1 MAKQSNI
8 SIIFIVSLTL
18 TFFFITNSTAKESV
32 YDLLPKYGLPSG
44 LLPNTVTDY
53 TLSDDGRFVV
63 YLENT
68 CYIQFD
74 YLVYYEK
81 KITGKLSYGSI
92 SDLKGIQVQRV
103 FIWFNVDEIRVDL
116 PPSNSIYFQV
126 GIINKK
132 LNVNQF
138 KTVHSCRNSL
148 GSSPCSSISSLLP
161 APLEEIPM
169 LLTDSGSSSTAYT
182 FNGYALARAVA
193 EPPPGLPGRVPG
205 LAASTVYRLECLV
218 VRLGS

>member
-1 MAKQSNI
+1 MAKQSL
-8 SIIFIVSLTL
+8 IFLIVSLTL
-18 TFFFITNSTAKESV
+18 TLFCITNSTAKESI

-53 TLSDDGRFVV
+53 TLFDDGRFVV

-103 FIWFNVDEIRVDL
+103 FIWFNVDEIKVDL

-132 LNVNQF
+132 LSVDQF

-169 LLTDSGSSSTAYT
+169 LLT
-182 FNGYALARAVA
+182 
-193 EPPPGLPGRVPG
+193 E
-205 LAASTVYRLECLV
+205 
-218 VRLGS
+218 

>member
-1 MAKQSNI
+1 MAKHSNTLI
-8 SIIFIVSLTL
+8 LLIFTTTLTL
-18 TFFFITNSTAKESV
+18 FSVSAKETV
-32 YDLLPKYGLPSG
+32 YDLLPKFGLPSG
-44 LLPNTVTDY
+44 LLPNSVTDY
-53 TLSDDGRFVV
+53 SLSDDGRFVV
-63 YLENT
+63 HLSDT

-81 KITGKLSYGSI
+81 TITGKLSYGSI

-132 LNVNQF
+132 LNVDQF

-148 GSSPCSSISSLLP
+148 RSSPCEPSSSLVFNSFNFQF
-161 APLEEIPM
+161 
-169 LLTDSGSSSTAYT
+169 LLLIFMFLNFIRFRFFEY
-182 FNGYALARAVA
+182 
-193 EPPPGLPGRVPG
+193 
-205 LAASTVYRLECLV
+205 
-218 VRLGS
+218 

>member
-1 MAKQSNI
+1 MAKHSNTLI
-8 SIIFIVSLTL
+8 LLIFTTTLTL
-18 TFFFITNSTAKESV
+18 FSVSANETV
-32 YDLLPKYGLPSG
+32 YDLLPKFGLPSG

-63 YLENT
+63 HLSDT

-81 KITGKLSYGSI
+81 TITGKLSYGSI

-132 LNVNQF
+132 LNVDQF

-148 GSSPCSSISSLLP
+148 RSSPCQLSSSLVFICFYYLF
-161 APLEEIPM
+161 LC
-169 LLTDSGSSSTAYT
+169 
-182 FNGYALARAVA
+182 F
-193 EPPPGLPGRVPG
+193 
-205 LAASTVYRLECLV
+205 
-218 VRLGS
+218 